1 MEANQGW
8 AGHSP
13 LPGATLSFGLLLAV
27 LPPRQQPRPYSA
39 PPAVTACRVRR
50 GSAFASRRFSPRP
63 ALAAQMGTLSF
74 KPEAFRGLRLR
85 ASPCGACPLSY
96 MRLTVAISRVFDRLG
111 VWIGAPS
118 GPSQPAAKRRI

>member
-1 MEANQGW
+1 MVGRSLPAARGARTGGFAFRVFAAPAPGQ
-8 AGHSP
+8 ALFRSACRDR
-13 LPGATLSFGLLLAV
+13 LPGPARIGLCVPALL
-27 LPPRQQPRPYSA
+27 
-39 PPAVTACRVRR
+39 
-50 GSAFASRRFSPRP
+50 PRP

-85 ASPCGACPLSY
+85 VSPCGACPLSY